1 MMKKITI
8 TVPSEVSNEEARLF
22 LAIKLFE
29 LGKVSLGK
37 AAEIAG
43 YSKLAFMEIL
53 GKYKIPVINYSPK
66 DLKEDIE
73 NA

>member
-43 YSKLAFMEIL
+43 YPKLAFMEIL
-53 GKYKIPVINYSPK
+53 GVNIKY
-66 DLKEDIE
+66 L
-73 NA
+73 